1 MVFDFVLSKG
11 MKIFIEDKIYALD
24 ISLSNRDLPDPRR
37 KNSIRSL
44 DRSNGIGEREDLS
57 NFAWIRKQSSKL
69 EKAAGAARSLSPDS
83 AIRNL
88 PLKIA
93 TLH

>member
-57 NFAWIRKQSSKL
+57 NFAWIRKQSSKF

-83 AIRNL
+83 ATRNL